1 MAQGGQESAGRR
13 PKESH
18 RPRNN
23 AKNDATDSRRR
34 HQAARHRPAEPE
46 QTTDGNYR
54 DRAFERSQL
63 KDDYYKKIVEEHALL
78 KAQTEEESRY
88 MVSSCL
94 LIFTARQG
102 GDEEHTHLV
111 KGLDYVLLEKVRK
124 SLAPR
129 VAAERAAE
137 AAAAAAGE
145 EIGHSDLGRYIYR
158 TFIYHTHMHHRQFH
172 QRLSKTYSLVCQGY
186 KFKRK
191 DADTQT
197 FYTLDLS
204 MEPSANDVPSTVVAK
219 GDPEKVPAR
228 GEIRGCLPAEIKNE
242 IAEALQW
249 HQENRK
255 KPKEE
260 RLHARP
266 LKAAN
271 GGSGDDSDDIFADAG
286 EYRSNELNTDQVTRL
301 KSNEKYFDEESEDEA
316 ADDTYQGPSR
326 LQVLGRRKRTAAV
339 ADGYDEC
346 YPSAAD
352 VDSDDETGG
361 KGKKSR
367 GNRAEWRKIEKII
380 ADKAAIPMEQLE
392 RISTAQKQK

>member
-1 MAQGGQESAGRR
+1 MAQGGQDSAGRR
-13 PKESH
+13 AKDSH
-18 RPRNN
+18 RS
-23 AKNDATDSRRR
+23 KHKSKHDATDSRRR
-34 HQAARHRPAEPE
+34 HQAARRRPEEPE
-46 QTTDGNYR
+46 RTTEGNYR

-63 KDDYYKKIVEEHALL
+63 KDEYYKKIVEEHALL

-88 MVSSCL
+88 M
-94 LIFTARQG
+94 G

-124 SLAPR
+124 SLAPK

-204 MEPSANDVPSTVVAK
+204 MEPSANDVPSTVVSK
-219 GDPEKVPAR
+219 GDPEKAP
-228 GEIRGCLPAEIKNE
+228 E

-266 LKAAN
+266 LKPAH

-286 EYRSNELNTDQVTRL
+286 EYRSNELNTDEVTRL
-301 KSNEKYFDEESEDEA
+301 KPDEKYFADESDDEGA
-316 ADDTYQGPSR
+316 NETYQGPSR

-346 YPSAAD
+346 YPCAAD

-392 RISTAQKQK
+392 KISAAQKQK